1 MKKSL
6 LALAALSV
14 LASVAQADNGTDVQ
28 LYGILDEGVA
38 HIDHSLSAN
47 QQFTFSLNP
56 YNIPAA
62 QGPASGSVNTLVSGG
77 ASMSQWGIKGNE
89 DLGGGMKA
97 FFRLESAIN
106 LNSGTLANNG
116 QTVLNNANSLTT
128 ISGAS
133 SINGQLFSRAA
144 YVGLADSQFGSLQLG
159 RTTAFSLD
167 QTVEFDPLKGSG
179 LYSPIGFSG
188 GIGGGLGAT
197 ENTRLDNSFKYEN
210 KVGPIGFGVQYKMA
224 QNTSSV
230 AADVGSVLEGM
241 VSYRNGPLSLEA
253 TMSESKNTPML
264 GFKLFTNDV
273 SLRVSDTNGTMLT
286 AKYDLTSEAALT
298 AGYERT
304 EQSTPSGSKNW
315 GTQINNYYGMPIAG
329 DVTAKAFDPSWGDA
343 VVTTAWIGGRYKVT
357 SNFVLNAG
365 YYNIDNQANKHNDQ
379 YTIQALSLLAD
390 YNFSKHTDV
399 YAGLMLTHYD
409 GDYLKQQSSPTVTL
423 ASSNSIVGAGVRV
436 RF

>member
-38 HIDHSLSAN
+38 HIDHSLPAN
-47 QQFTFSLNP
+47 QQFTFSLNS

-62 QGPASGSVNTLVSGG
+62 QGPASGSVNTMVSGG
-77 ASMSQWGIKGNE
+77 ASMSQWGIKGSN

-106 LNSGTLANNG
+106 LNSGELANNG
-116 QTVLNNANSLTT
+116 QTVLNNANALTT

-133 SINGQLFSRAA
+133 SINGQFFSRAA

-167 QTVEFDPLKGSG
+167 QTLEFDPLKGSG

-197 ENTRLDNSFKYEN
+197 ENARLDNSFKYEN
-210 KVGPIGFGVQYKMA
+210 KVGAIGFGVQYKMA
-224 QNTSSV
+224 QNTSSE
-230 AADVGSVLEGM
+230 AADIGSVLEGM
-241 VSYRNGPLSLEA
+241 VSYRNGPLSLEG
-253 TMSESKNTPML
+253 TISESKNTPML

-286 AKYDLTSEAALT
+286 AKFDLTPEAALT
-298 AGYERT
+298 AGYQRT
-304 EQSTPSGSKNW
+304 EQSSPSGSNNW
-315 GTQINNYYGMPIAG
+315 GAQITNYYGMPIAG
-329 DVTAKAFDPSWGDA
+329 DVTAKAFDTSWGDA
-343 VVTTAWIGGRYKVT
+343 VVTTAWIGGCYKVT
-357 SNFVLNAG
+357 SNFVVDAG
-365 YYNIDNQANKHNDQ
+365 YYNIDNKANNHNDQ

-390 YNFSKHTDV
+390 YNFSKRTDV
-399 YAGLMLTHYD
+399 YAAFMLTHYN
-409 GDYLKQQSSPTVTL
+409 GDYLAQQSPPTL
-423 ASSNSIVGAGVRV
+423 ATSNAIVGAGLRV